1 MYAYRV
7 LWNFP
12 ACRYAAMN
20 QITGLPQGAPA
31 SMPATTTP
39 GKVRRWDSLRHRAVN
54 FCFGRLFRAVAETL
68 CEPGQLPARG
78 IHRVLICRPN
88 HRLGNAVLISSLLAE
103 VEALYPGAEIDL
115 VSGGD
120 AAQSLFADRFQVRRV
135 FSLPRKVARHLW
147 STIVLLRQLRRDS
160 YDLAIDACNGSQSGR
175 LLLAIVKA
183 RFKLGFPDASTRAG
197 SAWQGWSCPE
207 HLGQRGVFLLRE
219 ACAWKVDGACIPLN
233 LRLSDVERQQAQQAL
248 QAIFHASHQDAAR
261 RPVIGIFAN
270 ATGAKRYGEDWWTR
284 FVSVLL
290 VCQPDLL
297 IVDVVAEHGRTQL
310 GGSFPSY
317 YTRDLRR
324 LASVIANMDGFISAD
339 CGVMHLATA
348 SGTPT
353 LGLFS
358 VTCSKKY
365 GPYGPANAAI
375 ETSDMTAADVA
386 GIVSD
391 WLNVAVLTEPTAM
404 AIDGGDMSP
413 PLSPHQRSS
422 APV

>member
-1 MYAYRV
+1 
-7 LWNFP
+7 
-12 ACRYAAMN
+12 MN
-20 QITGLPQGAPA
+20 EITGRPNGAPA
-31 SMPATTTP
+31 PIPATTTP
-39 GKVRRWDSLRHRAVN
+39 CRARRWDSLRHRAVT
-54 FCFGRLFRAVAETL
+54 FCLGRLFNAVAATL

-135 FSLPRKVARHLW
+135 FSLPRKVVRHPW
-147 STIVLLRQLRRDS
+147 STIVLLRRLRRDS

-197 SAWQGWSCPE
+197 SAWQGWSCPD
-207 HLGQRGVFLLRE
+207 HLGQRSVFLLRA
-219 ACAWKVDGACIPLN
+219 ACAVGTVGRDCIPLN
-233 LRLSDVERQQAQQAL
+233 LRLSDAERQQARQAL
-248 QAIFHASHQDAAR
+248 DAVFHASPRHAAT

-270 ATGAKRYGEDWWTR
+270 ATGAKRYGEEWWTR
-284 FVSVLL
+284 FMTALL
-290 VCQPDLL
+290 VRHPDLL

-310 GGSFPSY
+310 GGNFDSY

-348 SGTPT
+348 SGAPT

-375 ETSDMTAADVA
+375 ETRDMSAADVA

-391 WLNVAVLTEPTAM
+391 WLNLAVLTEPTAVDG
-404 AIDGGDMSP
+404 IDTSQ
-413 PLSPHQRSS
+413 PLSSPQRSS
-422 APV
+422 ELA

>member
-1 MYAYRV
+1 
-7 LWNFP
+7 
-12 ACRYAAMN
+12 MN
-20 QITGLPQGAPA
+20 ETTGLPHGAPA
-31 SMPATTTP
+31 PIPATTTP
-39 GKVRRWDSLRHRAVN
+39 RRARRWDPLRHRAVN
-54 FCFGRLFRAVAETL
+54 FCFGRLFGAVAQTL

-183 RFKLGFPDASTRAG
+183 RFKLGFPDASTPAG
-197 SAWQGWSCPE
+197 SAWQGWSCPD
-207 HLGQRGVFLLRE
+207 HLGQRSVFLLRE
-219 ACAWKVDGACIPLN
+219 AYAGKVERDCIPLN
-233 LRLSDVERQQAQQAL
+233 LRLSEAERQQARQAL
-248 QAIFHASHQDAAR
+248 DAVFHASHRHAAT

-270 ATGAKRYGEDWWTR
+270 ATGAKRYGEEWWTR
-284 FVSVLL
+284 FMTALL
-290 VCQPDLL
+290 LRQPDLL

-310 GGSFPSY
+310 GGNFDSY

-324 LASVIANMDGFISAD
+324 LAAVIANMDGFISAD

-375 ETSDMTAADVA
+375 ETSDISAADVA
-386 GIVSD
+386 AIVSD
-391 WLNVAVLTEPTAM
+391 WLNVAVLTEPA
-404 AIDGGDMSP
+404 AIDGIDASQ
-413 PLSPHQRSS
+413 PLSSQQRSS
-422 APV
+422 ELA